1 MRKVRRNC
9 LVCDHGGTTC
19 EPKEEYKEV
28 DVCPECN
35 GAFVDVWIINKY
47 MEKDWKPNREVQ
59 RQLHDASVQDA
70 VDALVSAQFTRK
82 SADEMAEGLIALAR
96 ANTTLDQDSEVKRP
110 LLSIELQDE
119 SSVPKVI
126 YKGEE
131 VKYKRNVFLDWD
143 TDTDECGGLTY
154 AIEHME
160 TGNKYPVI
168 NRIERQVEAHAT
180 D

>member
-1 MRKVRRNC
+1 MRASLCTVVAQRRHAH
-9 LVCDHGGTTC
+9 LTHPLTVSLHDAL
-19 EPKEEYKEV
+19 P
-28 DVCPECN
+28 
-35 GAFVDVWIINKY
+35 ILNKY

-143 TDTDECGGLTY
+143 TDTDRKSTRLNSSHVAISY
-154 AIEHME
+154 AVFCL
-160 TGNKYPVI
+160 K
-168 NRIERQVEAHAT
+168 
-180 D
+180 